1 MIVFHD
7 FFYKAHPHYL
17 DRAIEMMQ
25 KVNKCG
31 FAMHSDLDI
40 FVKNIREA
48 LKEDSGGRYDRGDIR
63 VSVYSSLIQIEVKNG
78 EDYAARIDY
87 FILEKGLAFRMDK
100 DLSPGEL
107 FQMWKF
113 DPVGQLQHVNKEVV

>member
-1 MIVFHD
+1 MIVFHN

-48 LKEDSGGRYDRGDIR
+48 LKEDSGERYDRGDIR
-63 VSVYSSLIQIEVKNG
+63 VSVYSSLIQIEGKNG
-78 EDYAARIDY
+78 DYAARIDY

-100 DLSPGEL
+100 NLSPGEL